1 MGALAAWMGL
11 VGDTWLVSD
20 GLRRSVVPGVEIP
33 DDVDALGTDKASGVV
48 ELPHSIRWSAP
59 RRQYDLSD
67 RHDRARVYEQVL
79 REGTAADVRFFIDV
93 DALIDLW
100 PDLYLPPHVHNAW
113 AAWLRRRRG
122 VRV

>member
-1 MGALAAWMGL
+1 MGL